1 MSNVIKRLLCADAA
15 LFLLGAI
22 FRICHWP
29 GGGVTIFVGAC
40 LGIILLLC
48 AAFGS
53 RPINTLRVLFC
64 LEGCLFIIGYMFKL
78 FQWPGGTF
86 IFLATC
92 ILGII
97 LLLYTAIFHKFNK

>member
-15 LFLLGAI
+15 LVLLGAI
-22 FRICHWP
+22 FRIYHWP
-29 GGGVTIFVGAC
+29 GGGLTIFVGAC

-53 RPINTLRVLFC
+53 RPINALRVLFC
-64 LEGCLFIIGYMFKL
+64 LGGSLFIIGYMFK
-78 FQWPGGTF
+78 FFHWTGGTL
-86 IFLATC
+86 IFLTTA

-97 LLLYTAIFHKFNK
+97 LLLYTAIFHKFDK